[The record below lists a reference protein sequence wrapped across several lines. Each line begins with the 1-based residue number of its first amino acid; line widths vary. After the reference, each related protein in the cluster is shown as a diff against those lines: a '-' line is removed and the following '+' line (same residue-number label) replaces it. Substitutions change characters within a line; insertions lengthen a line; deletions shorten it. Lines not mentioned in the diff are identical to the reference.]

1 MYSRF
6 IITLLIIGATCS
18 MAFARG
24 NSDRNFGGVGID
36 GVPLPNGEI
45 EVRQLVTG
53 APAHRA
59 GIRIG
64 DIITNID
71 SKPTLGSNFRDMI
84 DHRLRGRAGTKVLI
98 KIRRPGSDKEL
109 RFNLTRKQ
117 LVIGH
122 QRPSRAA
129 KQPAVKEETS
139 Q

>member
-1 MYSRF
+1 M
-6 IITLLIIGATCS
+6 LLISSLQLAN
-18 MAFARG
+18 ARG

-36 GVPLPNGEI
+36 GIPLANGEI

-71 SKPTLGSNFRDMI
+71 SKPTLGSDFRDMI
-84 DHRLRGRAGTKVLI
+84 DHRLRGRAGSKVLL
-98 KIRRPGSDKEL
+98 KIRRPGHDKEL

-117 LVIGH
+117 LVIPRE
-122 QRPSRAA
+122 RPTKAA
-129 KQPAVKEETS
+129 NKP
-139 Q
+139 